1 MKTGILTTFS
11 LIAIANCGLISYSK
25 INVFHLRTFPKQ
37 SENLLSLGMYP
48 SEQKKTKYLFVGAE
62 KCASVCHNNEKMGY
76 QFNIWNTSLHKDA
89 FNILVSKKGKKFAR
103 QANLSEN
110 PQESRICLKCH
121 VTGGELD
128 SSYFSGTYKKEDGV
142 TCEECHKQI
151 SDGKTYL
158 PVEANCLKC
167 HNDSLHKIP
176 KFNFKE
182 DSAKILHKRPKVN
195 PPKEPFLGQF

>member
-1 MKTGILTTFS
+1 MKTGIVVTFS
-11 LIAIANCGLISYSK
+11 LIAIALGSLISYNP
-25 INVFHLRTFPKQ
+25 INLYQSRTFSEQ
-37 SENLLSLGMYP
+37 SEILIPRVNDFI
-48 SEQKKTKYLFVGAE
+48 EQEKTKYLYVGAE

-76 QFNIWNTSLHKDA
+76 QFNIWNSSPHKDA
-89 FNILVSKKGKKFAR
+89 FNILVSKKGRRFAK
-103 QANLSEN
+103 QAHLSKN

-128 SSYFSGTYKKEDGV
+128 SSYFAATYKKEDGV

-158 PVEANCLKC
+158 PVEADCLKC
-167 HNDSLHKIP
+167 HNDSLHKTH

-182 DSAKILHKRPKVN
+182 DSARILHKRPKVLL
-195 PPKEPFLGQF
+195 PE